1 MADTLKVM
9 STLAVALA
17 LKRSVLPAWKASGR
31 QVEVEWNPTG
41 VLVES
46 VRGGARAD
54 VIISIDEPTLALAK
68 EGVLAASTIRPLARA
83 GFGLAVREGA
93 LRPDI
98 SSPEAFKT
106 ALLAS
111 RAIAY
116 SLTGAS
122 GLHFLEVA
130 RALGIEEEVKARAV
144 TIPAGFTAEKLVSGE
159 ADLAIQQISELM
171 TVEGVDIV
179 GPFPDPWQRHTD
191 FSAAAFCESRHP
203 TEAIAFIDH
212 LAGPASME
220 AYANAGL
227 APRVSGLSL

>member
-17 LKRSVLPAWKASGR
+17 LKRSVLPAWEASGGK
-31 QVEVEWNPTG
+31 VEMEWNPTG
-41 VLVES
+41 VLVER
-46 VRGGARAD
+46 VRAGERAD
-54 VIISIDEPTLALAK
+54 VIISIDEPTLALAG
-68 EGVLAASTIRPLARA
+68 EGVLSASTIRPLARA
-83 GFGLAVREGA
+83 GFGLAVRAGA
-93 LRPDI
+93 PRPDI

-122 GLHFLEVA
+122 GLHFQQVA
-130 RALGIEEEVKARAV
+130 KALGIEDEVKARAV

-159 ADLAIQQISELM
+159 ADLAVQQISELM
-171 TVEGVDIV
+171 SVEGVDIV
-179 GPFPDPWQRHTD
+179 GPFPAQWQKHTD
-191 FSAAAFCESRHP
+191 FSAAAFCEAKRP
-203 TEAIAFIDH
+203 TEALAFIDH
-212 LAGPASME
+212 LASPASMQ

-227 APRVSGLSL
+227 MPRVSGTSA